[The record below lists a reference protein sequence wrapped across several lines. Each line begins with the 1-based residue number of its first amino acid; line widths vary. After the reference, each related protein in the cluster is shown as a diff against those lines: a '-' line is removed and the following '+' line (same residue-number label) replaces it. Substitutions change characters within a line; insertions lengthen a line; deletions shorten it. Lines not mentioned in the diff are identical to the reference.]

1 MDFVQLFTLFGA
13 GLLAGGITCMAV
25 QGGLLATVI
34 AQREQEEIKDKNEVS
49 SATRRKHIVLSL
61 SSFLL
66 AKLIAYTILGLL
78 LGWFG
83 SLFQISIHIQIV
95 LYLLLGIYML
105 GIAGNILQLHP
116 IFRYASLQPPYR
128 ISKFIRNKTK
138 SKSIFG
144 PALLGALTVFIPCG
158 TTQAVMAMSIAS
170 GDPIYGAL
178 LLFSFTLGTIPLFF
192 LFGYMTHLLGER
204 MRMAFA
210 NFAAI
215 LVIIFAILTL
225 NNALALTGTKYT
237 LEGITKSAW
246 CVLSYCEENFEN
258 IPITNTVD
266 LTILDDGYT
275 PNIFA
280 VRAGEIVTLN
290 LINRG
295 GKGCTQAFTIPA
307 LGVQKIVPYG
317 QNATLTFTA
326 PVEKGDMYFMCSQG
340 MYRGTI
346 RVL

>member
-1 MDFVQLFTLFGA
+1 
-13 GLLAGGITCMAV
+13 MAV

-34 AQREQEEIKDKNEVS
+34 AQREQEEITEKN
-49 SATRRKHIVLSL
+49 ATTLGNRRKHIVISL
-61 SSFLL
+61 ISFLG

-83 SLFQISIHIQIV
+83 SLFHISLQVQILLYV
-95 LYLLLGIYML
+95 LIGLYML
-105 GIAGNILQLHP
+105 GIAGNILRVHP
-116 IFRYASLQPPYR
+116 FFRYFSLQPPYR
-128 ISKFIRNKTK
+128 LAKLIRSRSK

-144 PALLGALTVFIPCG
+144 PAVLGALTVFIPCG
-158 TTQAVMAMSIAS
+158 TTQAVMAMSISS
-170 GDPIYGAL
+170 GDPLYGAL

-192 LFGYMTHLLGER
+192 IFGYMTHLLGEG
-204 MRMAFA
+204 MRSAFSK
-210 NFAAI
+210 FAALLI
-215 LVIIFAILTL
+215 IIFAVLTL

-237 LEGITKSAW
+237 LEGVSKSAW
-246 CVLSYCEENFEN
+246 CVVSYCEENLGDF
-258 IPITNTVD
+258 PITNTVD

-280 VRAGEIVTLN
+280 VETGATVTLN
-290 LINRG
+290 LKNRG

-307 LGVQKIVPYG
+307 LGIQKVVPYG
-317 QNATLTFTA
+317 SDATITFTA
-326 PVEKGDMYFMCSQG
+326 PKGKGDIYFMCSQG